1 VYDAAVSTARV
12 RVLLLVAWSI
22 VVGGAL
28 WLFLFHRGAVQEQL
42 QRATSVSMLA
52 AGGLY
57 LILGSLRG
65 FSLVPVTSLVLVGVA
80 FFPPVPLYLLTLAGI
95 VLSSASVYLFAS
107 ALHLDELIR
116 LKQARRLERLVAAL
130 GRRQLPIIIG
140 WSFFPLAPTD
150 LICYV
155 CGVLRI
161 SLAKCLLG
169 VIIGEGSICA
179 IYIAAGD
186 AVLRWFAL
194 K

>member
-1 VYDAAVSTARV
+1 M
-12 RVLLLVAWSI
+12 RVLLLVGWGI
-22 VVGGAL
+22 VVASVL
-28 WLFLFHRGAVQEQL
+28 WVFLFHRSAVQEQL

-52 AGGLY
+52 AAALY
-57 LILGSLRG
+57 LVLGSLRG
-65 FSLVPVTSLVLVGVA
+65 FSLIPVTSLLVIGVA

-95 VLSSASVYLFAS
+95 GVSSTSIYFFAG
-107 ALHLDELIR
+107 ALHLDQVLRQRNARTLDR
-116 LKQARRLERLVAAL
+116 LAAAL
-130 GRRQLPIIIG
+130 GRRQLPVIIG

-150 LICYV
+150 LICYL

-169 VIIGEGSICA
+169 VLIGEGTICA

-186 AVLRWFAL
+186 AVLRSFAL